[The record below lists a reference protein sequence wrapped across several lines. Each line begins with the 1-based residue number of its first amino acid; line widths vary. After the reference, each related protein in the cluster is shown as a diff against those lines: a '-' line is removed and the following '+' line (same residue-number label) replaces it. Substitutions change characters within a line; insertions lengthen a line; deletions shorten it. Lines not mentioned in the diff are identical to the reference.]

1 MVVLIHDGM
10 ASLSVIRMMSDFF
23 MNRLIKTIFFFICVF
38 FLLFQCQPK
47 IDLDQQLAALFA
59 KKDVTILVTDSGLGG
74 LSVVADLENKL
85 PQSGIFENIQ
95 LVFFNA
101 LFHSRGGYNSL
112 RTEAEKI
119 RIFNIAL
126 EAMDK
131 KYHPDLLLIACN
143 TLSVLYHKTEFSKTA
158 QFPVIG
164 IVETGADLIAQ
175 QWEKNRQAT
184 AIIFGT
190 QTTIESNSYQNKL
203 MQRGY
208 PGNQIIGQPC
218 PFLTE
223 QIEQGYNSDMTYL
236 LISEFV
242 NQAISQINNAD
253 TPIFASLNCTHYG
266 YSIELFKKAFAEM
279 GFPGI
284 EIINPNTKM
293 SNLLFN
299 PKYLNRYASTKIT
312 VEVISKTSISAE
324 KIESLGE
331 LLQEIS
337 PETKKAL
344 SQYQYDR
351 NLFHANFDSTEIG
364 L

>member
-1 MVVLIHDGM
+1 
-10 ASLSVIRMMSDFF
+10 
-23 MNRLIKTIFFFICVF
+23 MNRLRKTIFVVVSVA
-38 FLLFQCQPK
+38 FLFAHCQAK
-47 IDLDQQLAALFA
+47 TDLDRQLAALFD

-85 PQSGIFENIQ
+85 PQSGIFENVR

-101 LFHSRGGYNSL
+101 LFHSRSGYNSL

-126 EAMDK
+126 EAMDQ
-131 KYHPDLLLIACN
+131 KYFPDLLLIACN
-143 TLSVLYHKTEFSKTA
+143 TLSVLYSKTDFSNTA

-190 QTTIESNSYQNKL
+190 QTTIESNSYQDQL
-203 MQRGY
+203 IQRGY
-208 PGNQIIGQPC
+208 SGNQVIGQSC

-242 NQAISQINNAD
+242 NQAINQISNSD

-266 YSIELFKKAFAEM
+266 YSIDLFKKAFVEM

-284 EIINPNTKM
+284 EIINPNTEM
-293 SNLLFN
+293 SNLLFDS
-299 PKYLNRYASTKIT
+299 KYLNRYPETKLS
-312 VEVISKTSISAE
+312 VEVISKTTISSD
-324 KIESLGE
+324 KIDSLGE
-331 LLQEIS
+331 LFQKIS
-337 PETKKAL
+337 PKTKKAL
-344 SQYQYDR
+344 SHYQYEI

-364 L
+364 F